1 MSMRAQD
8 VDAQGFGRVM
18 RGYNPQQVDDL
29 LERVRAALTEAE
41 GQQARLREENQQLQ
55 GELGQVRQQLD
66 RVSHQLNVY
75 QEMEETIKQ
84 TMLMAQRTREEI
96 YSGARA
102 KSSAILADAQL
113 EAQRILEQAA
123 QEAEATKAQAESLRV
138 GYDAFREQ
146 VRAMLLKQLELVT
159 PPAPE
164 PMPGPVPN
172 PVADRAADV
181 EPEIKLP
188 EECSDFDTQA

>member
-29 LERVRAALTEAE
+29 LERVRAALTEAG

-102 KSSAILADAQL
+102 KSSDFGRRPAGGPAHPGAGRPGGRGHQGPGRVPARGLRRLSRAGARD
-113 EAQRILEQAA
+113 AA
-123 QEAEATKAQAESLRV
+123 QTAGA
-138 GYDAFREQ
+138 GH
-146 VRAMLLKQLELVT
+146 

-164 PMPGPVPN
+164 PMPGQCPT
-172 PVADRAADV
+172 RGGSRRG
-181 EPEIKLP
+181 
-188 EECSDFDTQA
+188 C

>member
-8 VDAQGFGRVM
+8 VDAQGFARVM
-18 RGYNPQQVDDL
+18 RGYNPQQVDEL
-29 LERVRAALTEAE
+29 LERVRAALTETEARQTRLQE
-41 GQQARLREENQQLQ
+41 ENARLQS
-55 GELGQVRQQLD
+55 ELGQARQQLEK
-66 RVSHQLNVY
+66 VSHQLNVY

-123 QEAEATKAQAESLRV
+123 REAEATKAQAESLRS

-164 PMPGPVPN
+164 PVPGPVPN
-172 PVADRAADV
+172 PVADRDV
-181 EPEIKLP
+181 DAEPAIKLP
-188 EECSDFDTQA
+188 EECGDFDTQA